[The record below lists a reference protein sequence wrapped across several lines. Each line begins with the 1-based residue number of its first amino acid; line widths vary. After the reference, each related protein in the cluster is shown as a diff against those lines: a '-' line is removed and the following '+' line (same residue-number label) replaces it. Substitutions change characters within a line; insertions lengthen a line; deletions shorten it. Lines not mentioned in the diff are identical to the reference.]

1 MDAGFRIGIELE
13 ILLTHRKKA
22 KDEFPDLEAF
32 ANHLI
37 AHFHSAR
44 RPYPRVHNDVDGIYE
59 GSEIS
64 AEWSLTDDVTI
75 KPDTDDQWS
84 LELVSPILQYHE
96 RSPWRDEVRHM
107 FRALSL
113 VCDVEANQSCG
124 VHVHISPPKNSAWS
138 LDTLKSICRSIF
150 YFERAILAIV
160 PDHRRSNA
168 YTASNRCDNSRL
180 KGKSVRECLSILDRC
195 ENHVEIVDLMND
207 NGRRYFAW
215 NFTNLYYG
223 GKATL
228 EFRQAPGASD
238 ETACLPWVEF
248 VASFVN
254 SSKMMSSDR
263 NISRFSRDVQGLR
276 RILTSFGV
284 SGSNRGILESLF
296 RGKSGYINPS
306 PVRALVTAEQE
317 TLKAKED
324 EGNAKNLVMKKLQ
337 SM

>member
-37 AHFHSAR
+37 AHFHAAR

-75 KPDTDDQWS
+75 KPDTDDQYQGRWS
-84 LELVSPILQYHE
+84 SCLPSFNTM
-96 RSPWRDEVRHM
+96 REVYGVM
-107 FRALSL
+107 KFATCSELSL
-113 VCDVEANQSCG
+113 C
-124 VHVHISPPKNSAWS
+124 PWS

-150 YFERAILAIV
+150 YFEGAILAIV

-180 KGKSVRECLSILDRC
+180 KGKSVRECLSILDGC

-276 RILTSFGV
+276 RFLTSFGV